1 MGAARPSARPSL
13 QERIRR
19 RRRASFVG
27 RRRELALFRENLE
40 LPLDD
45 ERHRFLFHV
54 RGNAGVGKTSLVREL
69 EQLAGERGALTAYT
83 DETVAGV
90 PEAMAAISEQFGRQG
105 RPLKALDR
113 SLATYRRRRF
123 EVESA
128 ALETGGPP
136 QDGPS
141 ADPFT
146 GLSAGFPAG
155 PSGSPAGP
163 SAGAMAVAR
172 AGLAG
177 LGMVPG
183 VGVLAGAADPAQVAE
198 GADRLRA
205 VVAARLRGHEDTEL
219 VLSPLR
225 VLTPVLVSEIRRV
238 GAEVPWIALFFDTY
252 ERTGPFLD
260 LWLRDLITTERY
272 GALPDHVVVTLAGQ
286 RRLDPGCWGDYADAV
301 TDLPLDPFTESE
313 ARLLLAEKGVVDEP
327 VVRDV
332 LRLSGRLPVLVS
344 TLASNRPDG
353 PGELDDP
360 SATAVERFLKWERDP
375 ARRAV
380 ALACALPRRLNED
393 ILRVAVGAAGTA
405 GANGAAGTAS
415 ANGAAGTGGPVGV
428 AGTGG
433 PVGVAGTGGPVG
445 VAGTVGAAGTDS
457 AEEVA
462 GTEEAAG
469 LFGWLCSLPFV
480 SGGAGGRVRYHDVV
494 RDPMLRLRRATSP
507 RRWTAAHTRLAEAF
521 AHEREAA
528 ADGLGLGLG
537 PGPGLGP
544 DGDAGGTGDGSGPG
558 EEGIGPDRRWAQES
572 WRESRLEESYH
583 LLCARPAAA
592 LPAVLRDGIA
602 VCRLGP
608 VEVRRWARTLADAG
622 RDSGSEPVATWG
634 ADCLAAL
641 ADERRY
647 AVDVLGLL
655 LTRAGL
661 SDSDRTAAYTA
672 RGWNHFRADAHEEAL
687 ADYGRA
693 LALDPARVAAYHGRA
708 VTHRALNDFT
718 RALADLDRAEELAPG
733 TAWVPRE
740 RGETYRRAGRPG
752 EAVAELDRA
761 LARDPRDPLIL
772 GSRGQAKVQQGR
784 EREALVDFDRAIELS
799 GDYIWALSRRAHVR
813 GRLGDVAGALADLGR
828 AERLAPDRER
838 VPGERGEVY
847 RFAGRYEEAVAEYTR
862 ALALDPSYTWALG
875 SRAMALKSLGRTAEA
890 LADLDRALELDPG
903 YGWAATRRAEL
914 LAETGAGGTAG
925 AVGET
930 GAAGTGSTG
939 AGGRS
944 GGTATGGTATG
955 GGVSGAT

>member
-1 MGAARPSARPSL
+1 MGATRPSM

-19 RRRASFVG
+19 RRRAAFVG
-27 RRRELALFRENLE
+27 RRRELALFRENLD
-40 LPLDD
+40 LPPDD

-69 EQLAGERGALTAYT
+69 EQLARERGALTAYT
-83 DETVAGV
+83 DEAVASV

-113 SLATYRRRRF
+113 VLANYRQRRF

-128 ALETGGPP
+128 AMSVDPP
-136 QDGPS
+136 
-141 ADPFT
+141 AE
-146 GLSAGFPAG
+146 A
-155 PSGSPAGP
+155 AGP
-163 SAGAMAVAR
+163 SAGSRAVAA

-183 VGVLAGAADPAQVAE
+183 IGALAGAADPAQVAE

-205 VVAARLRGHEDTEL
+205 AVAARLRGHEDTEL

-238 GAEVPWIALFFDTY
+238 GADAPWIALFFDTY
-252 ERTGPFLD
+252 ERTGPYLD
-260 LWLRDLITTERY
+260 VWLRDLITTERY

-286 RRLDPGCWGDYADAV
+286 RRLDLGCWGDYLDAV

-313 ARLLLAEKGVVDEP
+313 ARRLLADKGVVDEP

-344 TLASNRPDG
+344 TLASNRPAGSGD
-353 PGELDDP
+353 LDDP

-375 ARRAV
+375 VRRAV

-393 ILRVAVGAAGTA
+393 ILRAAVGERAGERA
-405 GANGAAGTAS
+405 GDAEGRAGE
-415 ANGAAGTGGPVGV
+415 GRAGERRDF
-428 AGTGG
+428 AGE
-433 PVGVAGTGGPVG
+433 
-445 VAGTVGAAGTDS
+445 D
-457 AEEVA
+457 
-462 GTEEAAG
+462 EAAG

-480 SGGAGGRVRYHDVV
+480 SGRADGRVHYHDVV
-494 RDPMLRLRRATSP
+494 RDPMLRLQRATSP
-507 RRWTAAHTRLAEAF
+507 QRWTAAHTRLAEAF
-521 AHEREAA
+521 AREREAA
-528 ADGLGLGLG
+528 DTALG
-537 PGPGLGP
+537 PGEG
-544 DGDAGGTGDGSGPG
+544 AGRPS
-558 EEGIGPDRRWAQES
+558 EGIGPDRRWAQEN

-583 LLCARPAAA
+583 LLCARPGAA

-608 VEVRRWARTLADAG
+608 VEVRRWARMLADAG
-622 RDSGSEPVATWG
+622 RDSGSEPIGAWG
-634 ADCLAAL
+634 TDCLAAL

-655 LTRAGL
+655 LARAEL
-661 SDSDRTAAYTA
+661 TDEDRTAAYTA

-693 LALDPARVAAYHGRA
+693 LALDPAHVPAYHGRA
-708 VTHRALNDFT
+708 LTHRALNDFT
-718 RALADLDRAEELAPG
+718 RALADLARAEELAPG

-740 RGETYRRAGRPG
+740 RGETYRRAGRHE

-772 GSRGQAKVQQGR
+772 GSRGQAKFQQGL
-784 EREALVDFDRAIELS
+784 ERAALQDFDRAIELS

-828 AERLAPDRER
+828 AERLAPDMAR
-838 VPGERGEVY
+838 VLGERGEVY

-875 SRAMALKSLGRTAEA
+875 SRAMALKALGRTTEA
-890 LADLDRALELDPG
+890 LADLNRALTLDPA
-903 YGWAATRRAEL
+903 YAWAAARRTEL
-914 LAETGAGGTAG
+914 LTELSGNGRG
-925 AVGET
+925 V
-930 GAAGTGSTG
+930 GSTG
-939 AGGRS
+939 
-944 GGTATGGTATG
+944 TT
-955 GGVSGAT
+955 

>member
-69 EQLAGERGALTAYT
+69 EQLARERGALTAYT
-83 DETVAGV
+83 DEAVAGV

-128 ALETGGPP
+128 ALEAGGPP

-141 ADPFT
+141 AGPFT
-146 GLSAGFPAG
+146 GLSAGVSAGVSAG
-155 PSGSPAGP
+155 PSGPPAGP

-183 VGVLAGAADPAQVAE
+183 VGMLAGAADPAQVAE

-260 LWLRDLITTERY
+260 LWLRDLVTTERY

-301 TDLPLDPFTESE
+301 TDLPLAPFTESE

-344 TLASNRPDG
+344 TLASNRPEG
-353 PGELDDP
+353 PGDLDDP

-393 ILRVAVGAAGTA
+393 ILRVAVGADGTA
-405 GANGAAGTAS
+405 GVNGVDGTAS
-415 ANGAAGTGGPVGV
+415 ANGAVGANGPVG
-428 AGTGG
+428 A
-433 PVGVAGTGGPVG
+433 
-445 VAGTVGAAGTDS
+445 D
-457 AEEVA
+457 

-494 RDPMLRLRRATSP
+494 RDPMLRLQRATSP

-521 AHEREAA
+521 AREREAA
-528 ADGLGLGLG
+528 ADGLGLGPGRGLGLG
-537 PGPGLGP
+537 PG
-544 DGDAGGTGDGSGPG
+544 GDAENGSGQG
-558 EEGIGPDRRWAQES
+558 EEGIGPDRRWVQES

-622 RDSGSEPVATWG
+622 RDSGSEPVAAWG

-641 ADERRY
+641 TDERRY

-655 LTRAGL
+655 LTRAAL
-661 SDSDRTAAYTA
+661 TDPDRTAAYTA

-693 LALDPARVAAYHGRA
+693 LALDPARTAAYHGRA
-708 VTHRALNDFT
+708 VTHRALDDFT

-828 AERLAPDRER
+828 AERLAPDMER

-903 YGWAATRRAEL
+903 YGWASTRRAEL
-914 LAETGAGGTAG
+914 LAETGTAGAG
-925 AVGET
+925 AVGT
-930 GAAGTGSTG
+930 AGTAGSTA

-944 GGTATGGTATG
+944 GGTATGGEATGGTATG